1 MEAAHRYI
9 GDKENSQF
17 LAMEE
22 SESASGFVLEASAA
36 NATGHR
42 NAKTINTIIRLAFNL
57 ISRIP
62 PYSQNH

>member
-9 GDKENSQF
+9 GAKENSQF

-22 SESASGFVLEASAA
+22 SESASWLVLEASSA

-42 NAKTINTIIRLAFNL
+42 NAKTTNTIIKLDFNL
-57 ISRIP
+57 IIRIP
-62 PYSQNH
+62 L